1 MYPSERWLG
10 MLACF
15 LTARFTLMQLHIF
28 KIVAV
33 QIWPEFFLFFFPFP
47 LCSLGW
53 SWQGPVSVR
62 NICLSRLLFFFLI
75 NQKFMECVACSTQTP
90 RILDILHWDIGSK
103 GMTLEN
109 VYSSRLIHSS
119 SRVHFLVW
127 IDFIVRPLVSS
138 DMGPESCFSHWPWP
152 VGASEACNG
161 M

>member
-33 QIWPEFFLFFFPFP
+33 QIWPKFFLFFFSFVQ
-47 LCSLGW
+47 LGLILTRACKCKKNLF
-53 SWQGPVSVR
+53 VSA
-62 NICLSRLLFFFLI
+62 SFFFI
-75 NQKFMECVACSTQTP
+75 NQKFTECVACSTQTP

-103 GMTLEN
+103 GMMLEN
-109 VYSSRLIHSS
+109 VYSSRLVHSS
-119 SRVHFLVW
+119 PRVHFLVW

-138 DMGPESCFSHWPWP
+138 DMRPESCFSHRPWP

-161 M
+161 MQ

>member
-1 MYPSERWLG
+1 

-33 QIWPEFFLFFFPFP
+33 QIWPEVFFLFCFFFLFP

-53 SWQGPVSVR
+53 SWQGPESVR
-62 NICLSRLLFFFLI
+62 KICLSRLLSFFFFFFLI

-109 VYSSRLIHSS
+109 VYSSRLVHSS
-119 SRVHFLVW
+119 PRVHFLVW

-138 DMGPESCFSHWPWP
+138 DMRPESCFSHWPWP

-161 M
+161 MQ